1 MPIILNTPVT
11 FVVDKVRIE
20 EFSINAQSN
29 NVTIHYSKGYEDND
43 GKFVA
48 KESSRV
54 DVKDVAFDPDLY
66 QQVKTALYV
75 LLSNEVNPSS

>member
-1 MPIILNTPVT
+1 MPIILNTPLT

-29 NVTIHYSKGYEDND
+29 NVTIHYSKGYEDGD
-43 GKFVA
+43 GNFVA

-54 DVKDVAFDPDLY
+54 DVKNAAFDPTLY
-66 QQVKTALYV
+66 QQVKAVLYSF
-75 LLSNEVNPSS
+75 LSSEVNPSS

>member
-29 NVTIHYSKGYEDND
+29 NVTIHYSKGYEDVD
-43 GKFVA
+43 GKFVT

-54 DVKDVAFDPDLY
+54 DVKDAAFDPTLY
-66 QQVKTALYV
+66 QQVKEALYS

>member
-29 NVTIHYSKGYEDND
+29 NVTIHYSKGYEDVD
-43 GKFVA
+43 GKFVT

-54 DVKDVAFDPDLY
+54 DVKDAAFDPTLY
-66 QQVKTALYV
+66 QQVKEALYL

>member
-29 NVTIHYSKGYEDND
+29 NVTIHYSKGYEDVD
-43 GKFVA
+43 GKFVI
-48 KESSRV
+48 KESSTV
-54 DVKDVAFDPDLY
+54 DIKNAAFDLILY
-66 QQVKTALYV
+66 QQVKAILYS
-75 LLSNEVNPSS
+75 LLSVEVNPL

>member
-29 NVTIHYSKGYEDND
+29 NVTIHYSKGYEDAD
-43 GKFVA
+43 GKFVT

-54 DVKDVAFDPDLY
+54 DVKDAAFDPTLY
-66 QQVKTALYV
+66 QQVKAVLYS

>member
-29 NVTIHYSKGYEDND
+29 NVTIHYSKGYEDVD
-43 GKFVA
+43 GKFVT

-54 DVKDVAFDPDLY
+54 DVKDAAFDPTLY
-66 QQVKTALYV
+66 QQVKEALYS
-75 LLSNEVNPSS
+75 LLSVEVNPSS